1 MYPMKEGED
10 FMQKKSRKKLSFMFL
25 GAILCLLIMI
35 LPFASIST
43 NFASATKIYD
53 STLDGVTLTVEA
65 YGKEG
70 AAISTGVESSVDIQS
85 AGHDTNTSFPTTSYA
100 WKDVKYFKLSLSG
113 KESLYATG
121 NYRFGVVFIPT
132 EIEGATLNAANS
144 AKQEKVFYQQTNVSK
159 TAIPDEVYFFI
170 DDNLDAYRT
179 TAMTV
184 AVGAVDDQVFE
195 DTTEFSYATQGGWGT
210 YIFSFYFEHG
220 TESATT
226 YSRLCELKT
235 TKLET
240 IKNNVFTIKVK
251 EVSSTK
257 SMSSA
262 YLFSVSEPFLYV
274 NRENISWKIS
284 GTATDGTKYV
294 LRPADVTAE
303 NESTLYQNSSVNY
316 RGATIKLDTEIQGKW
331 IATAT
336 IEEDTVV
343 KTATS
348 EEVSTIK
355 PFPTAAIIW
364 ISIGVA
370 LVAIGAV
377 IAIITVNIKKERTW

>member
-1 MYPMKEGED
+1 
-10 FMQKKSRKKLSFMFL
+10 MQKKSKKNLSFMFF
-25 GAILCLLIMI
+25 GAILCLLVMI
-35 LPFASIST
+35 LPFASVST
-43 NFASATKIYD
+43 NFASAAKIYD
-53 STLDGVTLTVEA
+53 STLAGVTLTVEA

-70 AAISTGVESSVDIQS
+70 AVISTGVDSTITIQGD
-85 AGHDTNTSFPTTSYA
+85 AIYDTNTSFPTTSYD

-113 KESLYATG
+113 KESLDATG

-132 EIEGATLNAANS
+132 EIESSTLNSANS

-159 TAIPDEVYFFI
+159 TAIPDEVYFFV
-170 DDNLDAYRT
+170 DENLNAYRT

-220 TESATT
+220 TESAIT

-240 IKNNVFTIKVK
+240 IQNNALSISVK
-251 EVSSTK
+251 EVSSAQ
-257 SMSSA
+257 SISSA
-262 YLFSVSEPFLYV
+262 YLFSVNEPFLYV

-303 NESTLYQNSSVNY
+303 NESTLYQNNSSVNY

-331 IATAT
+331 VATAT

-343 KTATS
+343 RTATS

-355 PFPTAAIIW
+355 PFSTAVIIW